1 MNSAFRILLSIFTIM
16 LIAPTGVLADNSQAS
31 DDDTAALVF
40 DQPLTLVELTDLALR
55 RNAKTRLAWAA
66 IRSSEA
72 GVELAR
78 AGYWPQIDA
87 TVSAQR
93 NRALNFSGLPSD
105 IQSRYGASVS
115 LSICCGISVRAAA
128 RWIKPST
135 SWSPRR

>member
-16 LIAPTGVLADNSQAS
+16 LIAPTGVLADNSPVS
-31 DDDTAALVF
+31 DDDAMVF
-40 DQPLTLVELTDLALR
+40 NRPLTLVELTDLALR